1 MKKLGIIIM
10 LFGICIA
17 NAQTKNFIDQSYID
31 TTAKVDTLV
40 VPDRVYVTIILQEE
54 DSKGKISLE
63 SLEKK
68 MQKVL
73 KNAKVNLAQDLEVR
87 DMSSNFKKY
96 FLKEKDIHKSKSYAL
111 LLYDAKTA
119 QQVLTELE
127 QVGISN
133 VFLEKTEYSKIDSLE
148 LNLKSLAITKAKTQ
162 AEHLTKPL
170 GQEIGKAL
178 YIMDRNQH
186 HNNYRNNNLDEVV
199 VIGYGSQKNETSSVA
214 FEFEKIRIET
224 TVTVKF
230 ELK

>member
-10 LFGICIA
+10 LLGICIA
-17 NAQTKNFIDQSYID
+17 NAQTKNFIDQPYID

-40 VPDRVYVTIILQEE
+40 VPDRIYVTIILQEE

-68 MQKVL
+68 MQQVL
-73 KNAKVNLAQDLEVR
+73 KNAKVNLAEDLEVR

-133 VFLEKTEYSKIDSLE
+133 VFLEKTEYSKMDSLE
-148 LNLKSLAITKAKTQ
+148 LDLKTQAITKAKMQ
-162 AEHLTKPL
+162 AEYLAKPL
-170 GQEIGKAL
+170 GQEIGKAMF
-178 YIMDRNQH
+178 IMDRNQH

-199 VIGYGSQKNETSSVA
+199 IIGYGTQKNETSSVA

>member
-10 LFGICIA
+10 LLGICIG
-17 NAQTKNFIDQSYID
+17 NAQTKNFIDQPYID

-40 VPDRVYVTIILQEE
+40 VPDRIYVTIILQEE

-68 MQKVL
+68 MQQVL
-73 KNAKVNLAQDLEVR
+73 KNAKVNLAEDLEVR

-119 QQVLTELE
+119 QQVLTALE

-133 VFLEKTEYSKIDSLE
+133 VFLEKTEYSKMDLLE
-148 LNLKSLAITKAKTQ
+148 LNLKTQAITKAKTQ
-162 AEHLTKPL
+162 AEYLTKAL

-199 VIGYGSQKNETSSVA
+199 IIGYGTQKNETGSVA

-224 TVTVKF
+224 TVSVKF